1 MQGHMDIITGFI
13 MQGHIITGTITVR
26 VFTGDTGNKKR
37 LSIMG
42 GVFYYKTWS
51 ILESIVILFY

>member
-1 MQGHMDIITGFI
+1 MDIITGFI